1 MPETLSSQPEYH
13 RALAGQGRQIGRGLL
28 AILLVFVGL
37 FGIGGAV
44 TWVGAQVD
52 LGLGNRNPTV
62 GGEDYTAVFHAS
74 NTLGIALVIPWV
86 MLVQRWLF
94 GVRGRTLISVV
105 SGLRYEIFGRWLL
118 IIGPVA
124 VGTMA
129 LLALITP
136 AETMTW
142 SIAQLTGV
150 VTVTLLITPLQA
162 AAEEFGFRG
171 LIFRAASNWAHGPRA
186 SLVTGVVVSTALFML
201 MHPPLSPWLAI
212 SQTGLA
218 VGAALITWRT
228 GGLEIAILL
237 HALNNVLSQ
246 LYAQVLH
253 SDLLT
258 TTVEPTILLT
268 LVPTAVATM
277 IVFLGSRGQA
287 SPTFMPE
294 ALRRGSLGRTV
305 SRG

>member
-1 MPETLSSQPEYH
+1 MPEAVQHELQYH
-13 RALAGQGRQIGRGLL
+13 RVLAGQGRQIGRGLL

-44 TWVGAQVD
+44 TWLGAQID
-52 LGLGNRNPTV
+52 LGLGNRNPTL

-74 NTLGIALVIPWV
+74 NTLGIALLIPWV
-86 MLVQRWLF
+86 MLVQRMLY
-94 GVRGRTLISVV
+94 GVRGRTLISVD
-105 SGLRYEIFGRWLL
+105 SAFRYEVFGRWLL
-118 IIGPVA
+118 TIGPIA
-124 VGTMA
+124 VVTMA

-136 AETMTW
+136 AETMSWTF
-142 SIAQLTGV
+142 AQLIGV

-171 LIFRAASNWAHGPRA
+171 LIFRASSNWVRSPRG
-186 SLVTGVVVSTALFML
+186 SLVTGVTVSTVLFMV
-201 MHPPLSPWLAI
+201 MHPPVSPWLAI

-253 SDLLT
+253 SELLT
-258 TTVEPTILLT
+258 QAVEPTILLT
-268 LVPTAVATM
+268 LVPTAAATTL
-277 IVFLGSRGQA
+277 VFLR
-287 SPTFMPE
+287 P
-294 ALRRGSLGRTV
+294 RRPSCQ
-305 SRG
+305 S

>member
-1 MPETLSSQPEYH
+1 MPKTIQDEQQYH
-13 RALAGQGRQIGRGLL
+13 RVLAGQGRQIGRGLL

-44 TWVGAQVD
+44 TWLGAQVD
-52 LGLGNRNPTV
+52 LGLGNRNPTL

-74 NTLGIALVIPWV
+74 NTLGIALLIPWV
-86 MLVQRWLF
+86 MLVQRLLY
-94 GVRGRTLISVV
+94 GVRGRTLISVD
-105 SGLRYEIFGRWLL
+105 SAFRYEIFGRWLL
-118 IIGPVA
+118 TIGPIA
-124 VGTMA
+124 VVTMA

-136 AETMTW
+136 AETMSWTF
-142 SIAQLTGV
+142 AQLIGV

-171 LIFRAASNWAHGPRA
+171 LIFRASSNWVRSPRG
-186 SLVTGVVVSTALFML
+186 SLLTGVTVSTVLFMV
-201 MHPPLSPWLAI
+201 MHPPVSPWLAI

-253 SDLLT
+253 SELLT
-258 TTVEPTILLT
+258 QAVEPTILLT
-268 LVPTAVATM
+268 LVPTVAATTL
-277 IVFLGSRGQA
+277 VFFR
-287 SPTFMPE
+287 P
-294 ALRRGSLGRTV
+294 RRPSCQ
-305 SRG
+305 S

>member
-1 MPETLSSQPEYH
+1 MSERLQSQPEYH
-13 RALAGQGRQIGRGLL
+13 RALAGHSRQIGRGLL

-44 TWVGAQVD
+44 TWTGAQID

-62 GGEDYTAVFHAS
+62 GGQDYTAVFHAS
-74 NTLGIALVIPWV
+74 NTLGIALLIPWV
-86 MLVQRWLF
+86 MFVQRWLY
-94 GVRGRTLISVV
+94 GVQGRTLISVV
-105 SGLRYEIFGRWLL
+105 SGLRYEILGRWLL
-118 IIGPVA
+118 IIGPVS
-124 VGTMA
+124 VLTMG

-136 AETMTW
+136 AGTASW
-142 SIAQLTGV
+142 SLAQLTGV

-171 LIFRAASNWAHGPRA
+171 LIFRAASNWAHGARS
-186 SLVTGVVVSTALFML
+186 SLVTGIAVSTALFMV
-201 MHPPLSPWLAI
+201 MHPPVSPWLAV
-212 SQTGLA
+212 SQAGMA

-246 LYAQVLH
+246 LYAQALH

-268 LVPTAVATM
+268 LVPTALATTL
-277 IVFLGSRGQA
+277 VLLESRGQA
-287 SPTFMPE
+287 APAFAGTS
-294 ALRRGSLGRTV
+294 
-305 SRG
+305 